1 MDPRM
6 VRRHRYRTVS
16 AKPRQSWGQT
26 AAELGAQGWRAY
38 AVDQRGHG
46 DSERSVIAAYQYPDF
61 SADVLVFC
69 EAVKAPPLVIGASM
83 GGIAVLVAQGT
94 LNP

>member
-1 MDPRM
+1 
-6 VRRHRYRTVS
+6 
-16 AKPRQSWGQT
+16 
-26 AAELGAQGWRAY
+26 
-38 AVDQRGHG
+38 
-46 DSERSVIAAYQYPDF
+46 
-61 SADVLVFC
+61 VLAFC